1 MDRIQSKEPIIYD
14 DDDDD
19 SWRNIGWAEFPFFLA
34 VARTGTFRAAAER
47 LKVNHATVDR
57 HIKALETAYA
67 VRLFDRKA
75 RGVTLTAAGRNLF
88 SKAEQAESV
97 VLNAKR
103 AVSGLDSKLAGPV
116 HLNVS
121 SWVSYFL
128 LAPEMPRF
136 RELYP
141 DIDLRISVSDRV
153 EDLAKS
159 PADISYRA
167 AWNVEDD
174 VLGRRLFTY
183 HAAVVASKDYLA
195 QHWGNRG
202 THGEGLHW
210 IGKSTLWPNPEL
222 EQLNLFPAAK
232 RDLDVRD
239 PILIN
244 QLLSCGLG
252 MAIVPAGTVYHLPE
266 LTFVP
271 DTPVVPDRSIWILLQ
286 SELKHTARVRAVV
299 EFVTGI
305 ARASKV
311 AETELIKT
319 YCHSSS
325 D

>member
-1 MDRIQSKEPIIYD
+1 MMASN
-14 DDDDD
+14 DD
-19 SWRNIGWAEFPFFLA
+19 SWRNIGWAELPFFLA
-34 VARTGTFRAAAER
+34 VARTGTLRGAAER

-57 HIKALETAYA
+57 HIKALEEAYA

-75 RGVTLTAAGRNLF
+75 RGVTLTAAGRNLVA
-88 SKAEQAESV
+88 KAEQAEV
-97 VLNAKR
+97 AVLNAKR
-103 AVSGLDSKLAGPV
+103 TVSGLDSKLAGPV
-116 HLNVS
+116 HLNAS
-121 SWVSYFL
+121 SWVANFL

-174 VLGRRLFTY
+174 VAGRRLFTY
-183 HAAVVASKDYLA
+183 HAAVIASKDYLA
-195 QHWGNRG
+195 RHWESRG
-202 THGEGLHW
+202 PQGEGLHW

-222 EQLNLFPAAK
+222 EKLNLFPAAR

-244 QLLSCGLG
+244 QLLSSGFG
-252 MAIVPAGTVYHLPE
+252 MAIVPAGTAYHLPE
-266 LTFVP
+266 LTVVP
-271 DTPVVPDRSIWILLQ
+271 NTPVVADRSIWILLQ

-299 EFVTGI
+299 EFVTKI
-305 ARASKV
+305 ARNSKA
-311 AETELIKT
+311 AETELLET
-319 YCHSSS
+319 LR
-325 D
+325 